1 MESRMSEFSELL
13 RSDSLKGNLLSLQA
27 AETIERLEASLE
39 RVKRDCAFWRAVA
52 QEKSDAGSRSHAD
65 HG

>member
-1 MESRMSEFSELL
+1 MSEFLELL
-13 RSDSLKGNLLSLQA
+13 RSDSQKGHLLSLQA
-27 AETIERLEASLE
+27 AEMIERLEDSLE

-52 QEKSDAGSRSHAD
+52 QEQANENRCSHAD